1 MAPASP
7 PRARRHSPGAR
18 VALLVLLAVA
28 FVLCTAW
35 LDGGKG
41 IVPPT
46 LWTHPAWLP
55 WWDTP
60 LRMFCNA
67 LPGLLLAFVL
77 FAWTRRAGWSFLL
90 AFALQAVLYGV
101 NALKVQNL
109 GAPLM
114 PADFRM
120 LGQLGKGGGDL
131 LSGYLPHIAL
141 LVVVV
146 LACVAALVAWYRFE
160 PPMLD
165 KRRRVPRAAV
175 SVVLLAGLVTL
186 VAGVPFWRGLYNA
199 KLLGLQPWSPT
210 ATREHNGLVE
220 SLLLFHLQYG
230 AAHDKPD
237 VDAALQL
244 MARYEPRIKALGKST
259 AEAAPAQK
267 PDIVVIL
274 SESFF
279 DPTILNGYDKDVD
292 FMPHLRRL
300 AQHGTSGWMHSPTFG
315 GGTIRT
321 EFEVLTGLPLR
332 YFRDVMFPYLQ
343 LHQKV
348 IPGIV
353 RLLEQRGYQTVA
365 VHGGDPHFWNR
376 ASAFKAL
383 GFDKFIS
390 EGDFPADDAVHDGKY
405 MSDKSFTDE
414 MLRQLKP
421 DGPPQFMLGISIE
434 AHGPYDQSYGIDTRE
449 RDAIPVPPKVTGEAK
464 KELQNYIYHI
474 RHADQQ
480 LGRFA
485 DALAKRNRPTLL
497 VFFGDHLPAIVPA
510 FQQAGFH
517 DGKGFLVQTVPYL
530 LIDTSELHTA
540 TPVTKDVAA
549 WELPG
554 MVLRQAGIHDPWFAL
569 TQLVA
574 PQLEGLTRAPDAPV
588 APETPEQKALDKG
601 MGNVAELRLEGKLE
615 ALWPKAATMAAQP
628 QPSSTASAGARSPGS

>member
-7 PRARRHSPGAR
+7 SRTGRYSPGAR
-18 VALLVLLAVA
+18 VALLVLLAIA

-67 LPGLLLAFVL
+67 LPALLLAFVL

-141 LVVVV
+141 LVVGL
-146 LACVAALVAWYRFE
+146 LACIAVLVAWFRFE
-160 PPMLD
+160 PPMLE
-165 KRRRVPRAAV
+165 KRPRIPRFAV
-175 SVVLLAGLVTL
+175 SAVLLAALVTL
-186 VAGVPFWRGLYNA
+186 VVGVPFWRGLYNA

-237 VDAALQL
+237 VAAALQL
-244 MARYEPRIKALGKST
+244 MARFEPRIEALAKST
-259 AEAAPAQK
+259 AAAAPPRK

-292 FMPHLRRL
+292 FMPNLRRL

-332 YFRDVMFPYLQ
+332 YFSDVMFPYLQ

-353 RLLEQRGYQTVA
+353 RLLEQHGYQTVA

-383 GFDKFIS
+383 GFDRFIS
-390 EGDFPADDAVHDGKY
+390 EGDFPANDAVHDGKY

-434 AHGPYDQSYGIDTRE
+434 AHGPYDQTYGIDTRE

-464 KELQNYIYHI
+464 KELQNYIYHM

-485 DALAKRNRPTLL
+485 DTLAKRDRPTLI

-530 LIDTSELHTA
+530 VIDTSQLHTA
-540 TPVTKDVAA
+540 RPVTKDVAA

-554 MVLRQAGIHDPWFAL
+554 MVLHRAGIHDPWFAL

-588 APETPEQKALDKG
+588 APETPEQKQLDKG
-601 MGNVAELRLEGKLE
+601 MSNVAELRLEGKLE
-615 ALWPKAATMAAQP
+615 ALWPKAAAMAAQP
-628 QPSSTASAGARSPGS
+628 QPSSTASTGARSPGP